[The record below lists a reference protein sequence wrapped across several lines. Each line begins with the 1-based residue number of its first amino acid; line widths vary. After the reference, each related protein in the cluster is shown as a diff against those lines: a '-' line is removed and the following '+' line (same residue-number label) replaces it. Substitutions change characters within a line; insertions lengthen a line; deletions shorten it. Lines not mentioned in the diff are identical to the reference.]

1 MDIKKV
7 HEYCNTFEW
16 REVTADQPP
25 CDIPVIVKT
34 PHSYPMVGF
43 RCKYNGKP
51 LDYFYSPAIRD
62 KRVANA
68 KWRPL
73 GGAEW

>member
-7 HEYCNTFEW
+7 REYC
-16 REVTADQPP
+16 D
-25 CDIPVIVKT
+25 
-34 PHSYPMVGF
+34 
-43 RCKYNGKP
+43 GKP
-51 LDYFYSPAIRD
+51 LNCLHSPAIGD

>member
-7 HEYCNTFEW
+7 HEYCN
-16 REVTADQPP
+16 
-25 CDIPVIVKT
+25 
-34 PHSYPMVGF
+34 
-43 RCKYNGKP
+43 GKP
-51 LDYFYSPAIRD
+51 LNYFYHPAIRD

>member
-1 MDIKKV
+1 MDIKDV
-7 HEYCNTFEW
+7 HEYRRGFEW

-25 CDIPVIVKT
+25 CDIPVIVKA
-34 PHSYPMVGF
+34 PHSYPMVAF
-43 RCKYNGKP
+43 RCTCNGRP
-51 LDYFYSPAIRD
+51 LDYFYSPAM
-62 KRVANA
+62 KNGYVANA

>member
-7 HEYCNTFEW
+7 HEYCDAF
-16 REVTADQPP
+16 D
-25 CDIPVIVKT
+25 C
-34 PHSYPMVGF
+34 
-43 RCKYNGKP
+43 
-51 LDYFYSPAIRD
+51 FYSPAIRD
-62 KRVANA
+62 KRIANV